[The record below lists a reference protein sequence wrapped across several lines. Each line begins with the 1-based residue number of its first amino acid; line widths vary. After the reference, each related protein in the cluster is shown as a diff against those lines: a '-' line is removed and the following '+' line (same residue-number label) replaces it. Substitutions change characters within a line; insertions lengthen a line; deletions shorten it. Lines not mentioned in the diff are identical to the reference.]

1 MMDLKQYYE
10 NASSGEAVDNSE
22 ILDYIK
28 SFERVVLWGGSYLGQ
43 TIGEALIK
51 KGVVLET
58 YWDMRADELK
68 CINGVEV
75 IKPFPEAERNKTNIL
90 VILCIGNTAIMPNL
104 LRRLAEHGYPHILR
118 GDKLFMGLVCKF
130 DRETGIK
137 GEVCNGTMTCR
148 SMFCGRLHNIIK
160 KKYNKGGIFLDNLTI
175 MITTKCSLK
184 CKYCVSYMNSYPNER
199 KYHIPYEQ
207 ICSDIDNIF
216 DAVDSIG
223 SITIQGGEPFLHPE
237 IDLIIHKLLEK
248 ENFGIVS
255 VATNGI
261 FKIEREKLS
270 SFKDNRLNIAF
281 SGYYGALQEPQ
292 MKQFYKNIELLR
304 EEGVPHTVGVQMA
317 EWQIPPTMWN
327 RHYSEETM
335 TAKKSA
341 CKIPE
346 RCMQILNGKLYPCLY
361 SVSLHGIG
369 VADYPEDYVDLSQDN
384 LADEIR
390 RFMEKPYYR
399 SCGHCGGGGGSTN
412 MAGEQGYFDFLTER
426 EDM

>member
-1 MMDLKQYYE
+1 
-10 NASSGEAVDNSE
+10 
-22 ILDYIK
+22 
-28 SFERVVLWGGSYLGQ
+28 
-43 TIGEALIK
+43 
-51 KGVVLET
+51 
-58 YWDMRADELK
+58 
-68 CINGVEV
+68 
-75 IKPFPEAERNKTNIL
+75 
-90 VILCIGNTAIMPNL
+90 
-104 LRRLAEHGYPHILR
+104 
-118 GDKLFMGLVCKF
+118 
-130 DRETGIK
+130 
-137 GEVCNGTMTCR
+137 
-148 SMFCGRLHNIIK
+148 
-160 KKYNKGGIFLDNLTI
+160 
-175 MITTKCSLK
+175 
-184 CKYCVSYMNSYPNER
+184 
-199 KYHIPYEQ
+199 
-207 ICSDIDNIF
+207 
-216 DAVDSIG
+216 
-223 SITIQGGEPFLHPE
+223 
-237 IDLIIHKLLEK
+237 
-248 ENFGIVS
+248 
-255 VATNGI
+255 
-261 FKIEREKLS
+261 
-270 SFKDNRLNIAF
+270 
-281 SGYYGALQEPQ
+281 